1 NDSSKSSISGDYR
14 STFQISRSDVHYLV
28 TIKINP
34 AFYVYDIDVDY
45 CKHWY
50 IKLYKKIILAYK
62 LTQIGKPIL
71 PKISMNKSSPSS
83 ELSILILN
91 TCFYMIITI
100 ILLGK
105 IFIIYRKCYQFSNYL
120 LRRFISMKTS
130 TSLQLNN
137 LNEMYIRQCSTDEIE
152 YLEQSSEKYQDFIED
167 YKELLKL
174 LNFIDEYS
182 HE

>member
-1 NDSSKSSISGDYR
+1 M
-14 STFQISRSDVHYLV
+14 HYLV

-45 CKHWY
+45 CKQ
-50 IKLYKKIILAYK
+50 LEMKIVEDEAEINALISLK
-62 LTQIGKPIL
+62 GGPEGNLLWDPEPIL